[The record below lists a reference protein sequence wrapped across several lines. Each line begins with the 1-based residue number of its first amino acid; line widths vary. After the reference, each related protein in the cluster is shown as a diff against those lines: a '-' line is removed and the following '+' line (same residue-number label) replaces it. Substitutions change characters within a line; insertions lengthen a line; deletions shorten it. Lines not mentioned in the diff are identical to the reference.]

1 VSASRSDGLYR
12 HGTSLVH
19 RLPAHTKVVAAV
31 LFVIAMVSTPGDAA
45 IAFAAYAGLLL
56 VVTAAAGVPAG
67 FVARGLVIE
76 IPFVLFAVLL
86 PFLAGGEQID
96 VLGLSLSREGLADAG
111 TLLAK
116 ATLGLWT
123 SMLLAGTTRPQEL
136 VAALQRLRLPQLLVE
151 TLSFMVRYLDVVADD
166 LRRMRIAR
174 ESRAFSARGPRHWGV
189 LAASAGALFV
199 RSYERGERVHLAML
213 SRGYAGRLVMSA
225 DRPATRREWLT
236 AAALPVCGVAVCVAA
251 WIGVST

>member
-1 VSASRSDGLYR
+1 MNPSRSDGLYR
-12 HGTSLVH
+12 PGTSPVH
-19 RLPAHTKVVAAV
+19 RLPAHVKVVAV
-31 LFVIAMVSTPGDAA
+31 LGFVIAVVSTPARAELAFLAYAAA
-45 IAFAAYAGLLL
+45 IV
-56 VVTAAAGVPAG
+56 VVTAVAGIGPR
-67 FVARGLVIE
+67 FVARGLLIE
-76 IPFVLFAVLL
+76 LPFVLFAALL
-86 PFLAGGEQID
+86 PFLAGGEQVT

-116 ATLGLWT
+116 ATLGVWT

-136 VAALQRLRLPQLLVE
+136 VAGLQRLRLPRLLVE

-174 ESRAFSARGPRHWGV
+174 DSRAFSARGPRHWGV
-189 LAASAGALFV
+189 LASTAGALFV

-213 SRGYAGRLVMSA
+213 SRCYTGRLVLHN

-236 AAALPVCGVAVCVAA
+236 ATLLPAVGAAVAVAA
-251 WIGVST
+251 WVAT